1 VSEAEDGGDDV
12 SGIIAGMR
20 SPDVLLPPVGIWPDG
35 VGAGGG
41 APVVYGV
48 RPGPPGLGPGIPIE
62 FPPDGLAGC
71 AQAGAESASAAITA
85 TPLKRCFVFICSL
98 R

>member
-1 VSEAEDGGDDV
+1 
-12 SGIIAGMR
+12 M
-20 SPDVLLPPVGIWPDG
+20 
-35 VGAGGG
+35 
-41 APVVYGV
+41 
-48 RPGPPGLGPGIPIE
+48 LGPGIPIE

-85 TPLKRCFVFICSL
+85 TPPKRCFIFICNL